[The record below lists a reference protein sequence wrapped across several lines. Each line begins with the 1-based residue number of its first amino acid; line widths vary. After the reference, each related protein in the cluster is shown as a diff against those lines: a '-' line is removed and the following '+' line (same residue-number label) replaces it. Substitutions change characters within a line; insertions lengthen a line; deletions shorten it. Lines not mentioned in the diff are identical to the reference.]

1 MEGSIILNT
10 RLPIRSPF
18 SSVNELTSF
27 IERNETTVGELLIVK
42 TETSYIIYKVISVT
56 ANPTEVVENG
66 SVVESIEYDTEIELL
81 IQTSIKNN
89 PYYFRYIGAFD
100 NYSDLQSEEI
110 QSIILPK
117 DLFYIIDE
125 HNGER
130 VTTAAIVDE
139 NNKYT
144 EIKIDLEPEEI
155 NTDVTISWVQY
166 KKQTSK
172 RIKPIIALRPYT
184 RNGGFALD
192 ATTYYNTYNE
202 AEQYVR
208 TSGAVY
214 PGQIIAVDDTTKKK
228 VNIYKVVYGESDSVY
243 KYKLSELAS
252 GTSGSGVSQY
262 KGFVDN
268 YDELIVLLNKHLDPN
283 DTFVLSE
290 NDLYYVKTSDGAVPY
305 VFTGL
310 TEEDKAWEKVSIGI
324 SLATEEQDGFI
335 TSDIYKTWITS
346 EEGIYY
352 SPGTGEAEE
361 NRFIKFNVTG
371 ESDSREIMSAD
382 MVKQTILNMISTDSL
397 ATLNVEFGKDIKDFV
412 HNEYVN
418 YLPVKIK
425 YKPNGSGD
433 IRKCTIL
440 SSYNGT
446 LTLYKSS
453 FSYDSTTKEYVCNY
467 NIPGFIA
474 LLENDNTIT
483 FTVDYD
489 YNEITMQDSGSVSV
503 SYNFGVYKQMC
514 FEYGKILGRR
524 DTSVDSEVIYEFSPE
539 NNKEDTLMKVKQ
551 GETYTIKTPAN
562 KEISY
567 VSFFTPYVIKE
578 AEFYEQRDTEF
589 LKELIYEVYKDD
601 SRFYHKYTMRGFP
614 DYPINAGMTF
624 KITF

>member
-130 VTTAAIVDE
+130 ITTAAIVDE

-202 AEQYVR
+202 AEQYV
-208 TSGAVY
+208 
-214 PGQIIAVDDTTKKK
+214 
-228 VNIYKVVYGESDSVY
+228 
-243 KYKLSELAS
+243 
-252 GTSGSGVSQY
+252 
-262 KGFVDN
+262 
-268 YDELIVLLNKHLDPN
+268 
-283 DTFVLSE
+283 
-290 NDLYYVKTSDGAVPY
+290 KTS
-305 VFTGL
+305 
-310 TEEDKAWEKVSIGI
+310 
-324 SLATEEQDGFI
+324 
-335 TSDIYKTWITS
+335 
-346 EEGIYY
+346 
-352 SPGTGEAEE
+352 
-361 NRFIKFNVTG
+361 
-371 ESDSREIMSAD
+371 
-382 MVKQTILNMISTDSL
+382 
-397 ATLNVEFGKDIKDFV
+397 
-412 HNEYVN
+412 
-418 YLPVKIK
+418 
-425 YKPNGSGD
+425 
-433 IRKCTIL
+433 
-440 SSYNGT
+440 
-446 LTLYKSS
+446 
-453 FSYDSTTKEYVCNY
+453 
-467 NIPGFIA
+467 
-474 LLENDNTIT
+474 
-483 FTVDYD
+483 
-489 YNEITMQDSGSVSV
+489 
-503 SYNFGVYKQMC
+503 
-514 FEYGKILGRR
+514 
-524 DTSVDSEVIYEFSPE
+524 
-539 NNKEDTLMKVKQ
+539 
-551 GETYTIKTPAN
+551 
-562 KEISY
+562 
-567 VSFFTPYVIKE
+567 
-578 AEFYEQRDTEF
+578 
-589 LKELIYEVYKDD
+589 
-601 SRFYHKYTMRGFP
+601 
-614 DYPINAGMTF
+614 
-624 KITF
+624 